1 MTPAALYLIAFIH
14 CSTRHAMKLQY
25 ATHLTSSNNPEDLMI
40 DILVEIQADFMDY
53 TISVHK
59 AAVASNNEL
68 SVRAI
73 N

>member
-1 MTPAALYLIAFIH
+1 
-14 CSTRHAMKLQY
+14 MKLQY

-59 AAVASNNEL
+59 AAVESNNEL